1 MSENRETRGSTRRRG
16 TPSQA
21 HLTTIYWRDIPAQ
34 VTARSGRERVSVKLD
49 DRFQTAID
57 GAATRAGKT
66 AADDYLAEWREER
79 SDCGENLEL
88 AVEERRNELEALFT
102 NELLRTHVTSGGW
115 APE

>member
-34 VTARSGRERVSVKLD
+34 VTARAGREKVSVKLG

-66 AADDYLAEWREER
+66 AADDYLAEWRDER
-79 SDCGENLEL
+79 SDCGDDLEI
-88 AVEERRNELEALFT
+88 AVEQRKSELEAHFT
-102 NELLRTHVTSGGW
+102 PELLRAHVKAGGW